1 MAARAATKASVLS
14 VPDPFTSRQPRPP
27 VSPPMVA
34 GPKGLLGVIG
44 PKELHH
50 GGRARPMSYVQSREG
65 VSLSFAAASPRSPDG
80 VRLRRTTPRSAGKG
94 GSVNIEIVPSPVGV
108 TSSPRSSSSSS
119 GGGSRMLTRLAAAA
133 KQQVR
138 IPHEEADATEDGW

>member
-14 VPDPFTSRQPRPP
+14 VPDPFTSQQPRPP

-50 GGRARPMSYVQSREG
+50 GGRACPMSYVQSREG
-65 VSLSFAAASPRSPDG
+65 DSLSFAAASPRSPDG
-80 VRLRRTTPRSAGKG
+80 VRLRRTTPRSVGKG

-108 TSSPRSSSSSS
+108 TSSPRSSSSS
-119 GGGSRMLTRLAAAA
+119 GGGSRILTRLAAAA